1 MNNNMMNNGMIN
13 NNGMM
18 MNNNN
23 NMMMNNNALMQM
35 QIMNNAFNNEI
46 LKMMM
51 NMNINNFQPNNN
63 PNNNTSP
70 SPSAGNNDSTEEDDK
85 INLVFKRTSKKVEKK
100 NFRITIQC
108 KGNELVSD
116 VIQRYCFK
124 TNEKKEDLLF
134 LFNSKQL
141 DTKKTVEQS
150 ALLKGSLI
158 LVVDVKPMVG
168 GF

>member
-1 MNNNMMNNGMIN
+1 
-13 NNGMM
+13 M

-35 QIMNNAFNNEI
+35 QMMNNAFNNEI
-46 LKMMM
+46 IKMMM
-51 NMNINNFQPNNN
+51 MNTNINNFQPNNN

-70 SPSAGNNDSTEEDDK
+70 SPSAGYNDSTEEDDK
-85 INLVFKRTSKKVEKK
+85 ISLLFKRTSKKVEKK
-100 NFRITIQC
+100 NFQITIVC
-108 KGNELVSD
+108 NRNELVSD

-134 LFNSKQL
+134 LYDSKQL
-141 DTKKTVEQS
+141 DIKKTVEQS
-150 ALLKGSLI
+150 NLLKGSLI